1 MDYTLT
7 PQTSDKLLL
16 EAGIGFLLDADL
28 RYMQWAGFGPYASYP
43 GKQSAN
49 SYGLHALCA
58 GDLYFEGNRM
68 GVDAVACT
76 DAKGNGFLL
85 VAPGSNLNFEETDRG
100 VVLTVNN
107 VVSGLCGKLSDTAYP
122 VYTDDVEPLKGRLCL
137 YPLQA
142 GRWPQEVSQLFLAE
156 PGKSVKAQNPFLSVY
171 DTYLLKYDDAVR

>member
-1 MDYTLT
+1 MVLT
-7 PQTSDKLLL
+7 IFCLPFLK
-16 EAGIGFLLDADL
+16 EADECLYVQIVAS
-28 RYMQWAGFGPYASYP
+28 GFGEYP
-43 GKQSAN
+43 AATSLQHVA
-49 SYGLHALCA
+49 GL
-58 GDLYFEGNRM
+58 

-76 DAKGNGFLL
+76 DAQGNGFLL

-122 VYTDDVEPLKGRLCL
+122 VYTNDVEPLKGRLCL

-142 GRWPQEVSQLFLAE
+142 GRWPQEVSQLFLTE

-171 DTYLLKYDDAVR
+171 DTYLLKYDDAVQ